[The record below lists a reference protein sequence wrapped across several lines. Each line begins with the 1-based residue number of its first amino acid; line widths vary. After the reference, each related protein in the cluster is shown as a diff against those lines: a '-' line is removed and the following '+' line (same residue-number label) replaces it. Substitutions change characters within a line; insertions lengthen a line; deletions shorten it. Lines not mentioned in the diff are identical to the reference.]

1 MNNQFLQHLKSLTPE
16 GKAEEKKIFI
26 PADKFKPK
34 TADKIDMGDDVE
46 QLDEIEGRR
55 RPYKRPTTTQF
66 LATLE
71 KQKKEEE
78 AKKSSAAGDA
88 KKKEIKEDEQLD
100 EATRSKYIKAYRRH
114 KVGTDTTKLDIADA
128 KRNAAVL
135 RRGGADDDTIR
146 KGSFTGKTPMSHYN
160 KVNMAKY
167 RFGSKAAR
175 SMEDGK
181 KSPRN
186 VSEGSLG
193 MKKGIRMS
201 NAVIN
206 KGHTQIGQRAQ
217 SAELRSISKTNKE
230 AGGTGRITTTPTKY
244 KFSNKE
250 YEVMQGHARKGISG
264 KIRRNAVRAARMR
277 GAMGGPEMNEENLK
291 SSKYLDRMP
300 SALRSA
306 VKIHDKIKGT
316 KNGVSAPKKFA
327 AGRFSHQMTPAEYQQ
342 YFGRPKPVSES
353 KKTNPIKKKYK
364 TGKKIAKRVIKKL
377 GQALMTPQD
386 AIDVMIT
393 GRNF

>member
-34 TADKIDMGDDVE
+34 TADKIDMGKV
-46 QLDEIEGRR
+46 
-55 RPYKRPTTTQF
+55 
-66 LATLE
+66 
-71 KQKKEEE
+71 
-78 AKKSSAAGDA
+78 
-88 KKKEIKEDEQLD
+88 EQLD

-114 KVGTDTTKLDIADA
+114 KVGTDTTKLDIEDA

-230 AGGTGRITTTPTKY
+230 AGGTGRITTTPPKY
-244 KFSNKE
+244 KFSDKE
-250 YEVMQGHARKGISG
+250 YKVMQGHARKGISG

-277 GAMGGPEMNEENLK
+277 GAMGGPEMNEGK
-291 SSKYLDRMP
+291 TVDSMMP

-316 KNGVSAPKKFA
+316 KHGVSAPKQEKQKKFA
-327 AGRFSHQMTPAEYQQ
+327 AGKYSHQMTPAEYQR
-342 YFGRPKPVSES
+342 YFGRPKPMSES
-353 KKTNPIKKKYK
+353 KKVSQIKKKYK

>member
-34 TADKIDMGDDVE
+34 TADKIDMGKV
-46 QLDEIEGRR
+46 
-55 RPYKRPTTTQF
+55 
-66 LATLE
+66 
-71 KQKKEEE
+71 
-78 AKKSSAAGDA
+78 
-88 KKKEIKEDEQLD
+88 EQLD

-114 KVGTDTTKLDIADA
+114 KVGTDTTKLDIEDA

-201 NAVIN
+201 NALIN
-206 KGHTQIGQRAQ
+206 KGHTQIGKRAQ

-244 KFSNKE
+244 KFSEKE

-277 GAMGGPEMNEENLK
+277 GAMGGPEMNEGMTPNKPKKTFKET
-291 SSKYLDRMP
+291 P
-300 SALRSA
+300 A
-306 VKIHDKIKGT
+306 
-316 KNGVSAPKKFA
+316 APQKQQKFA
-327 AGRFSHQMTPAEYQQ
+327 AGKYSHQMTPAEYQR
-342 YFGRPKPVSES
+342 YFGRPKPMSES
-353 KKTNPIKKKYK
+353 KKVSQIKKKYK

>member
-34 TADKIDMGDDVE
+34 TADKIDMGKV
-46 QLDEIEGRR
+46 
-55 RPYKRPTTTQF
+55 
-66 LATLE
+66 
-71 KQKKEEE
+71 
-78 AKKSSAAGDA
+78 
-88 KKKEIKEDEQLD
+88 EQLD

-114 KVGTDTTKLDIADA
+114 KVGTDTTKLDIEDA

-230 AGGTGRITTTPTKY
+230 AGGTGRITTTPPKY
-244 KFSNKE
+244 KFSEKE

-277 GAMGGPEMNEENLK
+277 GAMGGPEMNEG
-291 SSKYLDRMP
+291 
-300 SALRSA
+300 
-306 VKIHDKIKGT
+306 KIQDKPKKT
-316 KNGVSAPKKFA
+316 PAAPQKQQKFA
-327 AGRFSHQMTPAEYQQ
+327 AGKYSHQMTPAEYQR
-342 YFGRPKPVSES
+342 YFGRPKPMSES
-353 KKTNPIKKKYK
+353 KKVSQIKKKYK

-386 AIDVMIT
+386 AMDVMIT